1 MSHYHKLI
9 TEATGE
15 TDPQRLAD
23 IEESMRQD
31 VFHSTLDWQ
40 SAAELRKGAKQAVL
54 ILAEIAAYRRAA

>member
-1 MSHYHKLI
+1 MANHYHQII

-23 IEESMRQD
+23 IEDSMRFD

-40 SAAELRKGAKQAVL
+40 SREQLKEGAKVALRIVNSL
-54 ILAEIAAYRRAA
+54 VS